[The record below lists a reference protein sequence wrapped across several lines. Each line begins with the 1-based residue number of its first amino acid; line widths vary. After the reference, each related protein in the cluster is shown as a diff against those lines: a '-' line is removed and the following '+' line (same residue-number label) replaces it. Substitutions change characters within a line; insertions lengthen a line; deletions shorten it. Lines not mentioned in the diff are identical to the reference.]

1 MSTRELSMTLWKDQL
16 RLSTDKGK
24 EMYCVIKSG
33 AKDATSV
40 KEAE

>member
-1 MSTRELSMTLWKDQL
+1 MSTRELSMTLCKDQL
-16 RLSTDKGK
+16 RLSTDKGE
-24 EMYCVIKSG
+24 EMYCVTKSG